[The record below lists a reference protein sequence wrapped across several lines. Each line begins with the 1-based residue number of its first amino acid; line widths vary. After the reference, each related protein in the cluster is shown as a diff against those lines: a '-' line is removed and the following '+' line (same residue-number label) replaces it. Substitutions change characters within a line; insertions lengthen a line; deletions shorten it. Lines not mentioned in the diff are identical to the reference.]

1 MALVVE
7 KTTRKIAFMEGK
19 PVRNT
24 FRKVHYQNIGFDE
37 LVEEIAQTQGIT
49 KTVAKAVV
57 EAYINRLCHYMQL
70 GMGVQMGDFGIFKPC
85 IRTKTAN
92 SADELDSSCVKKH
105 IQFVPGKSFKQMLK
119 NLKVVTLTD
128 AEEVDS
134 PEQQN
139 NQQSQTNDDNSN
151 GHSDG
156 FD

>member
-85 IRTKTAN
+85 IRTKTTN

-119 NLKVVTLTD
+119 NLKVVTLSE
-128 AEEVDS
+128 AEESETTTDTNG
-134 PEQQN
+134 N
-139 NQQSQTNDDNSN
+139 NDAHTDNE
-151 GHSDG
+151 GGQSDG